1 MNIDSSSHQKKTQK
15 NVLKQQKTTGQKR
28 HFTFLITFL
37 LVIAIFAFSSCLIKK
52 ISDILNSSMHCGI
65 LLSDPCSAL
74 LCVQMT
80 LPPWP
85 MYRRSPLRWQPARDF
100 DSASEESTSLLRQ
113 NSPSIG
119 GKGKKKK

>member
-1 MNIDSSSHQKKTQK
+1 
-15 NVLKQQKTTGQKR
+15 
-28 HFTFLITFL
+28 
-37 LVIAIFAFSSCLIKK
+37 
-52 ISDILNSSMHCGI
+52 MHCGI

-100 DSASEESTSLLRQ
+100 DSAGEESTSLLRQ